1 MSIKISVII
10 PTYNE
15 AGTILATLGALRAQH
30 PDEILVADGGSDDQT
45 AALALSCARVL
56 HTDKGRAKQMNC
68 GALEAEGDV
77 LLFLHAD
84 TQLPPLGLEMI
95 RRVMAEGKEAGRFRL
110 RFDQKKWRLRL
121 FASYTRFQCFSYGDQ
136 AFFVTRDL
144 FEKLGGY
151 RDDVPFEDVD
161 FYTRLRKVTKPVI
174 IREPVT
180 TSARRFVGV
189 GCWRQKW
196 INLFLVGLYSLG
208 FPIDGLKKALYP
220 DIR

>member
-1 MSIKISVII
+1 MSVKISVII

-15 AGTILATLGALRAQH
+15 ANTIVATLKALRAQH
-30 PDEILVADGGSDDQT
+30 PDEILVADGGSEDQT
-45 AALALSCARVL
+45 AALALSFARVL

-84 TQLPPLGLEMI
+84 TQLPPNGLETI
-95 RRVMAEGKEAGRFRL
+95 RCLMAAGKEAGRFRL
-110 RFDQKKWRLRL
+110 RFDEKNWRLQL
-121 FASYTRFQCFSYGDQ
+121 FASYTRLHCFSYGDQ

-151 RDDVPFEDVD
+151 RDNVPFEDVD
-161 FYTRLRKVTKPVI
+161 FYTRLRKISKPVI
-174 IREPVT
+174 IPEPVI
-180 TSARRFVGV
+180 TSARRFTGA
-189 GCWRQKW
+189 GCWRQKC
-196 INLFLVGLYSLG
+196 INLFLVGLYAMG
-208 FPIDGLKKALYP
+208 FPIAGLKKSLYP